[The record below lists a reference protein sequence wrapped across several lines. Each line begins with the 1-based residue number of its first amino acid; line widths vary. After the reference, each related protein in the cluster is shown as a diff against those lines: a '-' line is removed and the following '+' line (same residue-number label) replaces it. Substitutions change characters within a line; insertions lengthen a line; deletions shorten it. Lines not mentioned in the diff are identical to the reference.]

1 MYIKILEVGRPFVVS
16 AWSQMILAAWYS
28 LLCVVPLAMNHGF
41 ETVLVSY
48 GWCNKVQ
55 QIQWLKTTQVYY
67 LVLKCIIGLEVRSP
81 TWVTTGLIPRGGQG
95 CVFSGDSKGES
106 ISLPFQL
113 LGFLSSLAPGFL
125 LASNHITMTSAS
137 VVTSPSPTL
146 ILLLP
151 GFTYKNP

>member
-55 QIQWLKTTQVYY
+55 QI
-67 LVLKCIIGLEVRSP
+67 
-81 TWVTTGLIPRGGQG
+81 
-95 CVFSGDSKGES
+95 
-106 ISLPFQL
+106 
-113 LGFLSSLAPGFL
+113 
-125 LASNHITMTSAS
+125 
-137 VVTSPSPTL
+137 
-146 ILLLP
+146 
-151 GFTYKNP
+151 